1 MLKRKCDQPGDVSK
15 AIELLQNSAGI
26 ELADSLSIDH
36 IKESIVNLTEIEHE
50 GLRAINFQEKHAQAL
65 IGLALKVKTR
75 KH

>member
-50 GLRAINFQEKHAQAL
+50 G
-65 IGLALKVKTR
+65 
-75 KH
+75 